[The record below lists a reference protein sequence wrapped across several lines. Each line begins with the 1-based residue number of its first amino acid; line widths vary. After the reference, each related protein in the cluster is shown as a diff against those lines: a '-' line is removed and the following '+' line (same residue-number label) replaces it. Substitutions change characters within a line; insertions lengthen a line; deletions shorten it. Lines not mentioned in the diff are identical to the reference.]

1 MLKFIVEVEMLAW
14 YQSTNSFPAATSGA
28 RGFSARTCLPAERAA
43 LMKEDWTWMGRAM
56 MTAWMSERERRDPYV
71 LEVSSLY
78 RSTES
83 LRSDETACADFWER
97 E

>member
-1 MLKFIVEVEMLAW
+1 
-14 YQSTNSFPAATSGA
+14 
-28 RGFSARTCLPAERAA
+28 
-43 LMKEDWTWMGRAM
+43 MKEDWTWMGRAM